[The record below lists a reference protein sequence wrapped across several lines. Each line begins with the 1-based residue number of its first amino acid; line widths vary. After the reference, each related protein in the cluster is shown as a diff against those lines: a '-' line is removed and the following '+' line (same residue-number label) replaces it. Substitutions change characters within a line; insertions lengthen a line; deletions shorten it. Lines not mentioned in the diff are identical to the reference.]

1 MHRACYLVFFF
12 FWGEL
17 SCILV
22 CVVPDSMGSPNF
34 VSFRMGLFLASRQI
48 TWPISEVE
56 SASSTKKD
64 ENYWNW
70 RDMGQQKIFLVVLRM
85 NHRPTFRSGGRW
97 IGRDKCNSLKRILI
111 ILHFSCIASWLFAND
126 NLPMLFYKIFRLHFE
141 FSVDFLYCYLF
152 FWLCIKKVC

>member
-1 MHRACYLVFFF
+1 M
-12 FWGEL
+12 L
-17 SCILV
+17 SCILFFFEGSYLV
-22 CVVPDSMGSPNF
+22 FLCVWF
-34 VSFRMGLFLASRQI
+34 QTRWARLILFLSGWAFFWPVVKI

-70 RDMGQQKIFLVVLRM
+70 RDMGQQKIFLVLLRM
-85 NHRPTFRSGGRW
+85 QHRPTFRSGGRW

-126 NLPMLFYKIFRLHFE
+126 NLPMLLYKIFRLHFE